1 MNQNVIVAVAIV
13 LAGFLIVYLFKKREG
28 FESKTS
34 SSSTSTSSSTTNNG
48 MAGNASSYA
57 AGIQTMAT
65 NIQDQLLITKYRD
78 DYENTILAYDNLIN
92 AKMLQTLMNTNASN
106 PNENLTQI
114 ANLSNAKNALNSIMK
129 YIDSQ

>member
-1 MNQNVIVAVAIV
+1 MNQNVIIAVAIV
-13 LAGFLIVYLFKKREG
+13 LAGFLIVYLFRKREG
-28 FESKTS
+28 FESKTPS
-34 SSSTSTSSSTTNNG
+34 STSSSTTNNG
-48 MAGNASSYA
+48 MAGNAASYA